1 MNKFHGYP
9 GCFTRI
15 VLGALIAIILI
26 IITLACLT
34 EPTVSQ
40 EKVKKISIQQA
51 RSPEFRLSKVTNIIF
66 HYEYTA
72 DSTNIKMVVDSLY
85 IMNSK

>member
-26 IITLACLT
+26 IITFACLT

-40 EKVKKISIQQA
+40 ERRKVKVYNNQFMYKNGC
-51 RSPEFRLSKVTNIIF
+51 RII
-66 HYEYTA
+66 A
-72 DSTNIKMVVDSLY
+72 KVDSGGRTIVDSVKY
-85 IMNSK
+85 VEGQ